1 MTLLNKIKS
10 KIDSH
15 DIISFDIFDT
25 LLLRPYVK
33 PTDLF
38 FHLEHIEQIWW
49 FRDNRVKAEQCAREI
64 HSDKEDISID
74 DIYNELSEPFS
85 ALKEKELELERK
97 TLFPNPEM
105 KEVFNYTKEKKKK
118 IIITSDMYLPKNFL
132 EKILEEKGFG
142 GYSKLYLSCD
152 INKTKWNGTLY
163 EYILSDLNVNGTQIL
178 HIGDNEQSD
187 IQMARKYRI
196 STHHYPKAIDR
207 LFKLNLRANEFYKI
221 HSGEVGSSILL
232 GVLSIYNLY
241 KNSNYWQDFGFKYGG
256 PVVYGYMQWLSQ
268 KLQQDNINEAM
279 FVARDGYTLKKVF
292 DIVKNTD
299 IKSHYYYAPRIIN
312 LVCNLNYKHYMDID
326 EKGGLAAI
334 RPILAYFKNKDDFLR
349 KNTPDIKTSVEGD
362 TFIKEHFDIYQ
373 KLALKEQK
381 NYQNYFKQFNIRNKE
396 IALIDTCSTMLS
408 AQKSLMIGLPDKNI
422 KGYYW
427 FTWEGTQK
435 DISQYST
442 TTFQQSHRQEFLDWN
457 IMELYMTAPT
467 PPADKIENGKVIFKK
482 ITQNEQKRIEIY
494 PDLSKGMV
502 NYAKFM
508 NNIFGKINVFMND
521 RILIDWTNI
530 LCRIP
535 TPKDRLEFKTIQHAW
550 DIEHTKY
557 IPLPA
562 PWFNQALQPLT
573 IDYKTSCL
581 KIFCFLPIFKKEI
594 DKKDITTYL
603 FNKIPLFKEKCK
615 PNKRIIK
622 IFNFLTLYKVKYS
635 QDDNSEFPDAL
646 FLLFGFIP
654 IIKIKKEI
662 NMYGRE
668 KTKFYMRNFRVL
680 TIKRSKI

>member
-1 MTLLNKIKS
+1 MTLLNEIKS
-10 KIDSH
+10 QIDKH

-38 FHLEHIEQIWW
+38 FHLEHIEEIWW
-49 FRDNRVKAEQCAREI
+49 FRDNRIKAEQVARQI
-64 HSDKEDISID
+64 HSDKEEITID
-74 DIYNELSEPFS
+74 DIYNELTEPFVK
-85 ALKEKELELERK
+85 LKDKELELERK

-105 KEVFNYTKEKKKK
+105 KEVFNYAKNNNKK
-118 IIITSDMYLPKNFL
+118 IIITSDMYLPKKFL
-132 EKILEEKGFG
+132 EKVLKEKGFN
-142 GYSKLYLSCD
+142 GYNKFYLSSE

-163 EYILSDLNVNGTQIL
+163 EYILSDLNTSGAKIL

-187 IQMARKYRI
+187 VLMAQKHHI
-196 STHHYPKAIDR
+196 STYHYPKAIDK
-207 LFKLNLRANEFYKI
+207 LFKNNLRVTEFYKL
-221 HSGEVGSSILL
+221 HWGEVGSSILL
-232 GVLSIYNLY
+232 GILSIYNLHEN
-241 KNSNYWQDFGFKYGG
+241 KNYWQDFGFKYGG
-256 PVVYGYMQWLSQ
+256 PVVYGYMQWLSKQ
-268 KLQQDNINEAM
+268 LQQDKINEAM
-279 FVARDGYTLKKVF
+279 FVARDGYTLQKVF

-334 RPILAYFKNKDDFLR
+334 RPILSYFKNKDKFLQN
-349 KNTPDIKTSVEGD
+349 NTPDIKTSAEGD
-362 TFIKEHFDIYQ
+362 AFIKEHKDVYER
-373 KLALKEQK
+373 LAKQEQK
-381 NYQNYFKQFNIRNKE
+381 NYQDYFKQFNIRNKK
-396 IALIDTCSTMLS
+396 IALIDTCSSMLS
-408 AQKSLMIGLPDKNI
+408 AQKSLMIGLPDKDI

-435 DISQYST
+435 DISKYNTS
-442 TTFQQSHRQEFLDWN
+442 TFQQTHRQEFLDWN
-457 IMELYMTAPT
+457 IMELFMTAPT
-467 PPADKIENGKVIFKK
+467 PPADKIEKGKVIFKK
-482 ITQNEQKRIEIY
+482 INPNEQKRIEIY

-562 PWFNQALQPLT
+562 PWFNQALQPIT
-573 IDYKTSCL
+573 IDYKTCWMR
-581 KIFCFLPIFKKEI
+581 IFNSISIIKKEI
-594 DKKDITTYL
+594 NQKKIKTYL
-603 FNKIPLFKEKCK
+603 FDKILLLKENCQPNQRLIKLFNLFTLFK
-615 PNKRIIK
+615 I
-622 IFNFLTLYKVKYS
+622 KYS
-635 QDDNSEFPDAL
+635 QNDTSEFPDVS

-654 IIKIKKEI
+654 IMKIKKDI
-662 NMYGRE
+662 NMFGKE
-668 KTKFYMRNFRVL
+668 KTKFYIGNFRIL